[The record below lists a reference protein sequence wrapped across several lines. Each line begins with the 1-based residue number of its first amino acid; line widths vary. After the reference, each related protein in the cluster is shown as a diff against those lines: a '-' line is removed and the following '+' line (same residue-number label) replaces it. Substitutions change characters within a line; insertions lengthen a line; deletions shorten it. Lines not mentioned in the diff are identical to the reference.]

1 MATRKTIGVAE
12 NAARR
17 AHAALL
23 KHALSYPGAWEDH
36 PWGET
41 VVKVKTKIFIFLG
54 KPDEGLSLSVK
65 LPESRT
71 FALGL
76 DWTEPTGYGLGKA
89 GWVSARFAAKA
100 KPPVDVLCKWIDE
113 SYRAVA
119 PVTLL
124 KQLDGPAPGPSKAKA
139 AAPKKKAARRR

>member
-1 MATRKTIGVAE
+1 MPTPKASSP
-12 NAARR
+12 ART
-17 AHAALL
+17 AHAQLL
-23 KHALSYPGAWEDH
+23 KHALSYHGAFEDH

-41 VVKVKTKIFIFLG
+41 VVKVKKKIFIFLG
-54 KPDEGLSLSVK
+54 KPDDGLSLSVK

-89 GWVSARFAAKA
+89 GWVSARFGAKD

-113 SYRAVA
+113 SYRSVA

-124 KQLDGPAPGPSKAKA
+124 KQLDGAAPSPSKPKA
-139 AAPKKKAARRR
+139 AAKKKTARRR

>member
-1 MATRKTIGVAE
+1 MPTPKPSSP
-12 NAARR
+12 ART

-41 VVKVKTKIFIFLG
+41 VVKVKTKIFLFLG
-54 KPDEGLSLSVK
+54 KPDEGLGLSVK
-65 LPESRT
+65 LPESGS

-89 GWVSARFAAKA
+89 GWVSARFEAKA

-124 KQLDGPAPGPSKAKA
+124 KQLDGAAPAKKA
-139 AAPKKKAARRR
+139 AAKKAPRTR

>member
-1 MATRKTIGVAE
+1 MATRKTTGPSGSL
-12 NAARR
+12 ARK

-41 VVKVKTKIFIFLG
+41 VTKVKTKIFLFLG
-54 KPDEGLSLSVK
+54 KPDDGLSLSVK

-89 GWVSARFAAKA
+89 GWVSARFRAKD

-119 PVTLL
+119 PVKLV
-124 KQLDGPAPGPSKAKA
+124 KDLDGRT
-139 AAPKKKAARRR
+139 AAPEPKPTRPAKKAARKR

>member
-1 MATRKTIGVAE
+1 MAASKKTPPSP
-12 NAARR
+12 AR
-17 AHAALL
+17 AALL

-41 VVKVKTKIFIFLG
+41 VVKVKKKIFLFLG
-54 KPDEGLSLSVK
+54 TAAEGGLGLSVK
-65 LPESRT
+65 LPDSGT

-124 KQLDGPAPGPSKAKA
+124 KQLDGAPPPAKAKA
-139 AAPKKKAARRR
+139 VTPKKKAARRR

>member
-1 MATRKTIGVAE
+1 MNRRQQK
-12 NAARR
+12 AA
-17 AHAALL
+17 AHLKSFALDL
-23 KHALSYPGAWEDH
+23 PGAWEDH

-54 KPDEGLSLSVK
+54 KPDDGLSLSVK

-76 DWTEPTGYGLGKA
+76 DWAEPTGYGLGKA
-89 GWVSARFAAKA
+89 GWVSARFGAKD

-124 KQLDGPAPGPSKAKA
+124 KQLDGPAPGPSKVKA

>member
-1 MATRKTIGVAE
+1 MANRTTTASEASPVGR
-12 NAARR
+12 ART
-17 AHAALL
+17 ALL
-23 KHALSYPGAWEDH
+23 KHALAYPGAFEDH

-41 VVKVKTKIFIFLG
+41 VVKVKKKIFVFLG
-54 KPDEGLSLSVK
+54 TSADGLSLSVK
-65 LPESRT
+65 LPDSGT

-76 DWTEPTGYGLGKA
+76 EWTEPTGYGLGKA
-89 GWVSARFAAKA
+89 GWVSARFGPKA

-124 KQLDGPAPGPSKAKA
+124 KQLDGPAPAVVSKG
-139 AAPKKKAARRR
+139 AAPKKAARKR

>member
-1 MATRKTIGVAE
+1 MAAPKPSSP
-12 NAARR
+12 ARG

-41 VVKVKTKIFIFLG
+41 VVKVKAKIFIFLG
-54 KPDEGLSLSVK
+54 KPEDGLSLSVK
-65 LPESRT
+65 LPQSRT

-89 GWVSARFAAKA
+89 GWVSARFGAKD

-113 SYRAVA
+113 SYRSVA

-124 KQLDGPAPGPSKAKA
+124 KQLDGAAPGAPKPKA
-139 AAPKKKAARRR
+139 AAPKKKAARRP

>member
-1 MATRKTIGVAE
+1 MPTPKASSP
-12 NAARR
+12 ART
-17 AHAALL
+17 AHAQLL
-23 KHALSYPGAWEDH
+23 KHALSYPGAFEDH

-41 VVKVKTKIFIFLG
+41 VVKVKKKIFIFLG
-54 KPDEGLSLSVK
+54 KPEDGLSLSVK
-65 LPESRT
+65 LPESGT

-89 GWVSARFAAKA
+89 GWVSARFGAKQ

-124 KQLDGPAPGPSKAKA
+124 KELDGPSPPKATKAKSA
-139 AAPKKKAARRR
+139 RPAKKAARKR

>member
-1 MATRKTIGVAE
+1 MKKTATPKSS
-12 NAARR
+12 ARD
-17 AHAALL
+17 ALL

-41 VVKVKTKIFIFLG
+41 VVKVKKKIFLFLG
-54 KPDEGLSLSVK
+54 TAQEGGLGLSVK
-65 LPESRT
+65 LPESGS

-89 GWVSARFAAKA
+89 GWVSARFGPKA
-100 KPPVDVLCKWIDE
+100 KPPVDVLRKWIDE

-119 PVTLL
+119 PVKLV
-124 KQLDGPAPGPSKAKA
+124 KELDGAPPAAKPRSA
-139 AAPKKKAARRR
+139 RPAKKPARRR

>member
-1 MATRKTIGVAE
+1 MPSKPSSP
-12 NAARR
+12 ARS

-54 KPDEGLSLSVK
+54 KPEDGLSLSVK

-89 GWVSARFAAKA
+89 GWVSARFASKA

-124 KQLDGPAPGPSKAKA
+124 KQLDGAPPNSKPKPARPA
-139 AAPKKKAARRR
+139 KKAARKR